1 VETKQKINKKTIMK
15 KKKKIFNYKEFII
28 KYKIYL
34 YSFLVILFTVCGNS
48 LVCIA
53 VIRERHLQNTTNYF
67 LTSLAFTDCLVACL
81 VMPLAVTVELIG
93 HFPFNALACNVWL
106 TFDVCCSTSSIWHMR

>member
-1 VETKQKINKKTIMK
+1 MK